1 MALKNNREFR
11 GHTAVNGLGHIDDIR
26 GAWPNIIRSP
36 LYWSDAA
43 QVEPMRIYAEFTA
56 SLLGK
61 GSMGEGSEE
70 RRAARVWAR
79 RGEDWVGKS
88 WGFPRGWQGER
99 SRVKSSIVDSRRHSG
114 GTDNRLRVCSAAG
127 KTLAGRV
134 LALRLNR
141 DAGKWGEC
149 SWSDRGTWKDASSD
163 ERAQS
168 YVWLTCL
175 RRESPASLPM
185 AALYELLSS
194 QLSWR
199 ALFYRYSPRN
209 FIYTNEILMDYTNFN

>member
-1 MALKNNREFR
+1 MKVMHSAICSKSRLENARNNSEVIQLVLKNNREFR
-11 GHTAVNGLGHIDDIR
+11 GHTAMNGLGHIDDVR

-36 LYWSDAA
+36 LYWSNAA

-61 GSMGEGSEE
+61 GSIGEGSEE
-70 RRAARVWAR
+70 WRASVWVR
-79 RGEDWVGKS
+79 RGEDRVGKS

-114 GTDNRLRVCSAAG
+114 GTDNRLRVCSAIG

-134 LALRLNR
+134 LALRLNNV
-141 DAGKWGEC
+141 AGRWGKY

-168 YVWLTCL
+168 YVWLTYL

-185 AALYELLSS
+185 AAQYELLSS
-194 QLSWR
+194 
-199 ALFYRYSPRN
+199 
-209 FIYTNEILMDYTNFN
+209 